1 MFLVNDWIVEDMG
14 RLMID
19 QLAFIL
25 SPRDSGLGIY
35 HLAWLL
41 WMMLPVS
48 ARNKALLVTSPRM
61 DDALQLEGPLGPLP
75 VSVAEL
81 YATRAFYSSY
91 SSSVEHDLPACMLAS
106 PYAGPAPRHSLAAF
120 EIAPEPLLASN
131 RESCSFQG
139 SPYLRLTLPV

>member
-1 MFLVNDWIVEDMG
+1 MYDWIVEDMG

-106 PYAGPAPRHSLAAF
+106 PYAGPAPRMPQLGRY
-120 EIAPEPLLASN
+120 LQVN
-131 RESCSFQG
+131 
-139 SPYLRLTLPV
+139 SPRWRRKYH

>member
-1 MFLVNDWIVEDMG
+1 
-14 RLMID
+14 MID

-91 SSSVEHDLPACMLAS
+91 SSSVEHDLPPCLWYVCSSYGFLGRIRGQRVKMPKVGGRRLGHHCPEWVSSSPSAHLAW
-106 PYAGPAPRHSLAAF
+106 L
-120 EIAPEPLLASN
+120 
-131 RESCSFQG
+131 
-139 SPYLRLTLPV
+139 

>member
-1 MFLVNDWIVEDMG
+1 MG

-48 ARNKALLVTSPRM
+48 ARNKALL
-61 DDALQLEGPLGPLP
+61 DALQLEGPLGPLP

-91 SSSVEHDLPACMLAS
+91 SSSVEHDLWYVGGRSGGMRDPLLVCRNRNCVHRG
-106 PYAGPAPRHSLAAF
+106 YAIAWLVPTGNVGYTPPPSALFRASLAG
-120 EIAPEPLLASN
+120 LLRCCGPSM
-131 RESCSFQG
+131 SDD
-139 SPYLRLTLPV
+139 L